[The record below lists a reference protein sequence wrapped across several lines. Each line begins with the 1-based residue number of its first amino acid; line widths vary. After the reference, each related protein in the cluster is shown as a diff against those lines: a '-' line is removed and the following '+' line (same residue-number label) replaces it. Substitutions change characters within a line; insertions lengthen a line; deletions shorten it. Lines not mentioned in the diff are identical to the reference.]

1 METIQ
6 LNNGKSIPCLGLG
19 TWKSRPGQVG
29 NAVEV
34 AIKAGYRHIDCAAI
48 YGNEKEIGDVLKSCL
63 GTTVRNLKLLRLAKF
78 YLLAIKLLGTK
89 YAWHFVT
96 APLPLVKTVLEKKN
110 NWIFPHVLERKKTKK
125 KNNNSRN
132 SSRNCQLCSL
142 HASSY
147 SSLGSGRVYFWDSRL
162 DQNILGVHENA
173 SLPHLRGLS
182 QVPARGTFADIS
194 SQIPFPLFVN
204 NSLQLEFTCRL
215 SENRWT
221 LLKSKCW
228 QAKHN
233 LQAQ

>member
-147 SSLGSGRVYFWDSRL
+147 SSLGSGRVYFWDL

-173 SLPHLRGLS
+173 SLSH
-182 QVPARGTFADIS
+182 
-194 SQIPFPLFVN
+194 
-204 NSLQLEFTCRL
+204 
-215 SENRWT
+215 RW
-221 LLKSKCW
+221 S
-228 QAKHN
+228 
-233 LQAQ
+233 